1 MNYARTNL
9 TTNSLEILASYRKR
23 EVLKEV
29 LDTLMAIKN
38 LVSRVT
44 NLQFKIY
51 PNLSFTPAHDGR
63 GTAKAF
69 GG

>member
-38 LVSRVT
+38 LVSKAT
-44 NLQFKIY
+44 NLSTSDLCY
-51 PNLSFTPAHDGR
+51 LHPYS
-63 GTAKAF
+63 
-69 GG
+69 